1 MIVKV
6 CGLRSEENLSQV
18 TDSYSMVGLNFYTP
32 SIRCVALEAEKYDIL
47 PSTVKRVGVFVN
59 ESQEEILNKV
69 EKYALDFVQLHGDE
83 SIAFGREIAKHS
95 QVIRVFRISSAVDL
109 EKIDGHDYAEYFLFD
124 TYTEAY
130 GGSGKKFDWNILN
143 NYKGSIPF
151 LLSGGIGPED
161 SESISSISHPMFRG
175 VDINSKF
182 ESSPAEK
189 DMNMI
194 SRFIK
199 EVTKK

>member
-6 CGLRSEENLSQV
+6 CGLRTQGNLSEV

-32 SIRCVALEAEKYDIL
+32 SIRCVALEAEQYDIL

-59 ESQEEILNKV
+59 ESQEMILEKV
-69 EKYALDFVQLHGDE
+69 SSYGLDYVQLHGDE
-83 SIAFGREIAKHS
+83 SIAFGREIAKHT
-95 QVIRVFRISSAVDL
+95 QVIRVFRISKVEDL
-109 EKIDGHDYAEYFLFD
+109 QKIDEHDYATYYLFD

-130 GGSGKKFDWNILN
+130 GGSGKKFDWSILN

-151 LLSGGIGPED
+151 LLSGGIGAQD
-161 SESISSISHPMFRG
+161 SERIMSISHPMFRG

-182 ESSPAEK
+182 ESAPAVK
-189 DMNMI
+189 DMDMI
-194 SRFIK
+194 DRFIK
-199 EVTKK
+199 EVKT